1 MVKVNYGALQTMSS
15 TTSSASQARVAG
27 YKQLINA
34 FSTFS
39 GSYELQGDGYDAART
54 YASGIM
60 VSYYQACILY
70 SEAVAD
76 AADYLADTYT
86 ALCGSESLDEEE
98 LQTEINNATRGSMQ
112 VSSSIASFERRDK
125 LTDTQKASLESLR
138 KQASELDEQIR
149 VATEKLE
156 HLRAF
161 DTASA
166 SACTAAND
174 AAATIASAEHTL
186 GVSFGARTFE
196 CTTSTDWATTV
207 ATKWEARAV
216 NLQESY
222 DNALQKLY
230 NGEELTESDLTAIER
245 YNSEYP
251 GVVDQEILQYTKE
264 VRSLKA
270 EEMRYR
276 VVVDKVIE
284 GKQLTS
290 GERKFAKEFAAKYP
304 DLEINKVIL
313 STVERQESYKKI
325 IEKANKGKELNAGEL
340 DFLINYYKDYPD
352 VSVPKSVSKSLK
364 NRKFE
369 NKISQ
374 SSLANL
380 EESYGYAVK
389 DYERYLN
396 TGQYVYTKGGVT
408 LQEAAYIYRVYNLK
422 KSSGEDTLQERTDKK
437 KMFANLRAS
446 DKKKI
451 DSKTLAELSSDH
463 IEFMTGRTSIEFDYI
478 FGSDA
483 DKAKKD
489 YEYYRFNELMKKQPI
504 DWRDPDYMNKRNQ
517 YILKTGKNP
526 STGEKATKDEIFVAK
541 NYGWVKGT
549 TDVATATIDLLD
561 NLGIFQL
568 AMTKISRPKIDTSKI
583 VKEINISDT
592 ATVPN
597 THADVKIPK
606 LKPAK
611 TVDLEVPVKPKVD
624 VKVPK
629 IKPVEAVAGTTT
641 MVPKSKTP
649 DIDVLTKPKDLST
662 IKGEAVEHVGT
673 TKPKVELDV
682 PEVKEPTTREIID
695 SKLQEYGVSWD
706 EFNRLRNT
714 HVTKMTPSEY
724 DMMLDIRNTLPK
736 PDTSTVMQ
744 KIMPIDAESWMF
756 NQEEDATAGGYVA
769 KRSDVKNITNIHEA
783 VEGLRL
789 DYEGSPFVE
798 TMIDS
803 NGNRV
808 AVRDQNGNLK
818 LKTDAYLRLEYTTDD
833 TDFITIPYGDIDGN
847 LLDVNSNIIMD
858 SKGKPEKVIDPA
870 SGNGFIK
877 SDSDEF
883 LVPEYRH
890 SDRSRLK
897 QGSKLYLNVGG
908 EEVLVGIVD
917 KDGKMVYVKG

>member
-186 GVSFGARTFE
+186 GVSFAAKTFE

-222 DNALQKLY
+222 DKALQKLY

-290 GERKFAKEFAAKYP
+290 DERKFAKEFAAKYP

-313 STVERQESYKKI
+313 STVERQENYKKI

-451 DSKTLAELSSDH
+451 DSKTLAELSSEH

-478 FGSDA
+478 IGSDA

-597 THADVKIPK
+597 THTDVKIPK

-641 MVPKSKTP
+641 MVPKSKKP

-662 IKGEAVEHVGT
+662 IKGEAVDHVGT
-673 TKPKVELDV
+673 VKPKVELDV
-682 PEVKEPTTREIID
+682 PEVKDVHDVEAPKYNKEQILKNLEESKLARESSGFKDFSTRERYIEKVFNKLSPAERELIFNI
-695 SKLQEYGVSWD
+695 SKNAPKVEYRPG
-706 EFNRLRNT
+706 NT
-714 HVTKMTPSEY
+714 AKSVLSIPKNDRPNIEKVYSSEYIEAHRQQFENGAIKFQKFTPEEGGYNNGAIGNPKDHVAFVMPKEAGETLIKVTKGDPELLEDILGLHRGDLGSSPVAIKIPPESIKNLRIPSGNE
-724 DMMLDIRNTLPK
+724 DSAFDGFWK
-736 PDTSTVMQ
+736 PGGQTFPGN
-744 KIMPIDAESWMF
+744 MP
-756 NQEEDATAGGYVA
+756 
-769 KRSDVKNITNIHEA
+769 EA
-783 VEGLRL
+783 V
-789 DYEGSPFVE
+789 
-798 TMIDS
+798 IDEVPW
-803 NGNRV
+803 GEFTIR
-808 AVRDQNGNLK
+808 K
-818 LKTDAYLRLEYTTDD
+818 LG
-833 TDFITIPYGDIDGN
+833 GD
-847 LLDVNSNIIMD
+847 
-858 SKGKPEKVIDPA
+858 
-870 SGNGFIK
+870 
-877 SDSDEF
+877 
-883 LVPEYRH
+883 
-890 SDRSRLK
+890 
-897 QGSKLYLNVGG
+897 
-908 EEVLVGIVD
+908 
-917 KDGKMVYVKG
+917 

>member
-222 DNALQKLY
+222 DKALQKLY

-290 GERKFAKEFAAKYP
+290 DERKFAKEFAAKYP

-682 PEVKEPTTREIID
+682 PEVSEVHQDKQTSTLDRNLDDNYSDQQSRIKD
-695 SKLQEYGVSWD
+695 LHSKYGQISSEELHQRINLRGETMKRYQEMRDTIRSKNKYGPAFSTVYDKSTGKYYSGINQFEGLAPSDFHPLLQERFENASPDLIQSYI
-706 EFNRLRNT
+706 NT
-714 HVTKMTPSEY
+714 KGFASHAEVYAVNEALKANPTASMDDLMINVIHTNKGKSYINKIPYAGGEMFVRCPHCQY
-724 DMMLDIRNTLPK
+724 MLDGF
-736 PDTSTVMQ
+736 D
-744 KIMPIDAESWMF
+744 
-756 NQEEDATAGGYVA
+756 
-769 KRSDVKNITNIHEA
+769 
-783 VEGLRL
+783 
-789 DYEGSPFVE
+789 
-798 TMIDS
+798 MISEVS
-803 NGNRV
+803 NGR
-808 AVRDQNGNLK
+808 
-818 LKTDAYLRLEYTTDD
+818 
-833 TDFITIPYGDIDGN
+833 
-847 LLDVNSNIIMD
+847 
-858 SKGKPEKVIDPA
+858 
-870 SGNGFIK
+870 
-877 SDSDEF
+877 
-883 LVPEYRH
+883 
-890 SDRSRLK
+890 
-897 QGSKLYLNVGG
+897 
-908 EEVLVGIVD
+908 
-917 KDGKMVYVKG
+917 

>member
-1 MVKVNYGALQTMSS
+1 
-15 TTSSASQARVAG
+15 
-27 YKQLINA
+27 
-34 FSTFS
+34 
-39 GSYELQGDGYDAART
+39 
-54 YASGIM
+54 
-60 VSYYQACILY
+60 
-70 SEAVAD
+70 
-76 AADYLADTYT
+76 
-86 ALCGSESLDEEE
+86 
-98 LQTEINNATRGSMQ
+98 
-112 VSSSIASFERRDK
+112 
-125 LTDTQKASLESLR
+125 
-138 KQASELDEQIR
+138 
-149 VATEKLE
+149 
-156 HLRAF
+156 
-161 DTASA
+161 
-166 SACTAAND
+166 
-174 AAATIASAEHTL
+174 
-186 GVSFGARTFE
+186 
-196 CTTSTDWATTV
+196 
-207 ATKWEARAV
+207 
-216 NLQESY
+216 
-222 DNALQKLY
+222 
-230 NGEELTESDLTAIER
+230 
-245 YNSEYP
+245 
-251 GVVDQEILQYTKE
+251 
-264 VRSLKA
+264 
-270 EEMRYR
+270 MRYR

-290 GERKFAKEFAAKYP
+290 DERKFAKEFAAKYP

-313 STVERQESYKKI
+313 STVERQENYKKI

-451 DSKTLAELSSDH
+451 DSKTLAELSSEH

-478 FGSDA
+478 IGSDA

-597 THADVKIPK
+597 THTDVKIPK

-641 MVPKSKTP
+641 MVPKSKKP

-662 IKGEAVEHVGT
+662 IKGEAVDHVGT
-673 TKPKVELDV
+673 VKPKVELDV
-682 PEVKEPTTREIID
+682 PEVKDVHDVEAPKYNKEQILKNLEESKLARESSGFKDFSTRERYIEKVFNKLSPAERELIFNI
-695 SKLQEYGVSWD
+695 SKNAPKVEYRPG
-706 EFNRLRNT
+706 NT
-714 HVTKMTPSEY
+714 AKSVLSIPKNDRPNIEKVYSSEYIEAHRQQFENGAIKFQKFTPEEGGYNNGAIGNPKDHVAFVMPKEAGETLIKVTKGDPELLEDILGLHRGDLGSSPVAIEIPPESIKNLRIPSGNE
-724 DMMLDIRNTLPK
+724 DSAFDGFWK
-736 PDTSTVMQ
+736 PGGQTFPGN
-744 KIMPIDAESWMF
+744 MP
-756 NQEEDATAGGYVA
+756 
-769 KRSDVKNITNIHEA
+769 EA
-783 VEGLRL
+783 V
-789 DYEGSPFVE
+789 
-798 TMIDS
+798 IDEVPW
-803 NGNRV
+803 GEFTIR
-808 AVRDQNGNLK
+808 K
-818 LKTDAYLRLEYTTDD
+818 LG
-833 TDFITIPYGDIDGN
+833 GD
-847 LLDVNSNIIMD
+847 
-858 SKGKPEKVIDPA
+858 
-870 SGNGFIK
+870 
-877 SDSDEF
+877 
-883 LVPEYRH
+883 
-890 SDRSRLK
+890 
-897 QGSKLYLNVGG
+897 
-908 EEVLVGIVD
+908 
-917 KDGKMVYVKG
+917 

>member
-15 TTSSASQARVAG
+15 TTSSASQGRVAG
-27 YKQLINA
+27 YQQLISA

-39 GSYELQGDGYDAART
+39 GSYDLQGAGYDAART

-125 LTDTQKASLESLR
+125 LTDSQKASLESLR

-222 DNALQKLY
+222 DKALQKLY

-290 GERKFAKEFAAKYP
+290 DERKFAKEFAAKYP

-313 STVERQESYKKI
+313 STVERQENYKKI

-451 DSKTLAELSSDH
+451 DSKTLAELSSEH

-478 FGSDA
+478 IGSDA

-597 THADVKIPK
+597 THTDVKIPK

-641 MVPKSKTP
+641 MVPKSKKP

-662 IKGEAVEHVGT
+662 IKGEAVDHVGT
-673 TKPKVELDV
+673 VKPKVELDV
-682 PEVKEPTTREIID
+682 PEVKDVHDVEAPKYNKEQILKNLEESKLARESSGFKDFSTRERYIEKVFNKLSPAERELIFNI
-695 SKLQEYGVSWD
+695 SKNAPKVEYRPG
-706 EFNRLRNT
+706 NT
-714 HVTKMTPSEY
+714 AKSVLSIPKNDRPNIEKVYSSEYIEAHRQQFENGAIKFQKFTPEEGGYNNGAIGNPKDHVAFVMPKEAGETLIKVTKGDPELLEDILGLHRGDLGSSPVAIEIPPESIKNLRIPSGNE
-724 DMMLDIRNTLPK
+724 DSAFDGFWK
-736 PDTSTVMQ
+736 PGGQTFPGN
-744 KIMPIDAESWMF
+744 MP
-756 NQEEDATAGGYVA
+756 
-769 KRSDVKNITNIHEA
+769 EA
-783 VEGLRL
+783 V
-789 DYEGSPFVE
+789 
-798 TMIDS
+798 IDEVPW
-803 NGNRV
+803 GEFTIR
-808 AVRDQNGNLK
+808 K
-818 LKTDAYLRLEYTTDD
+818 LG
-833 TDFITIPYGDIDGN
+833 GD
-847 LLDVNSNIIMD
+847 
-858 SKGKPEKVIDPA
+858 
-870 SGNGFIK
+870 
-877 SDSDEF
+877 
-883 LVPEYRH
+883 
-890 SDRSRLK
+890 
-897 QGSKLYLNVGG
+897 
-908 EEVLVGIVD
+908 
-917 KDGKMVYVKG
+917 

>member
-125 LTDTQKASLESLR
+125 LTDSQKASLESLR

-222 DNALQKLY
+222 DKALQKLY

-478 FGSDA
+478 IGSDA

-597 THADVKIPK
+597 THTDVKIPK

-641 MVPKSKTP
+641 MVPKSKKP

-662 IKGEAVEHVGT
+662 IKGEAVDHVGT
-673 TKPKVELDV
+673 VKPKVELDV
-682 PEVKEPTTREIID
+682 PEVKDVHDVEAPKYNKEQILKNLEESKLARESSGFKDFSTRERYIEKVFNKLSPAERELIFNI
-695 SKLQEYGVSWD
+695 SKNAPKVEYRPG
-706 EFNRLRNT
+706 NT
-714 HVTKMTPSEY
+714 AKSVLSIPKNDRPNIEKVYSSEYIEAHRQQFENGAIKFQKFTPEEGGYNNGAIGNPKDHVAFVMPKEAGETLIKVTKGDPELLEDILGLHRGDLGSSPVAIEIPPESIKNLRIPSGNE
-724 DMMLDIRNTLPK
+724 DSAFDGFWK
-736 PDTSTVMQ
+736 PGGQTFPGN
-744 KIMPIDAESWMF
+744 MP
-756 NQEEDATAGGYVA
+756 
-769 KRSDVKNITNIHEA
+769 EA
-783 VEGLRL
+783 V
-789 DYEGSPFVE
+789 
-798 TMIDS
+798 IDEVPW
-803 NGNRV
+803 GEFTIR
-808 AVRDQNGNLK
+808 K
-818 LKTDAYLRLEYTTDD
+818 LG
-833 TDFITIPYGDIDGN
+833 GD
-847 LLDVNSNIIMD
+847 
-858 SKGKPEKVIDPA
+858 
-870 SGNGFIK
+870 
-877 SDSDEF
+877 
-883 LVPEYRH
+883 
-890 SDRSRLK
+890 
-897 QGSKLYLNVGG
+897 
-908 EEVLVGIVD
+908 
-917 KDGKMVYVKG
+917 

>member
-125 LTDTQKASLESLR
+125 LTDSQKASLESLR

-222 DNALQKLY
+222 DKALQKLY

-290 GERKFAKEFAAKYP
+290 DERKFVKEFAAKYP

-313 STVERQESYKKI
+313 STVERQENYKKI

-451 DSKTLAELSSDH
+451 DSKTLAELSSEH

-478 FGSDA
+478 IGSDA

-597 THADVKIPK
+597 THTDVKIPK

-641 MVPKSKTP
+641 MVPKSKKP

-662 IKGEAVEHVGT
+662 IKGEAVDHVGT
-673 TKPKVELDV
+673 VKPKVELDV
-682 PEVKEPTTREIID
+682 PEVKDVHDVEAPKYNKEQILKNLEESKLARESSGFKDFSTRERYIEKVFNKLSPAERELIFNI
-695 SKLQEYGVSWD
+695 SKNAPKVEYRPG
-706 EFNRLRNT
+706 NT
-714 HVTKMTPSEY
+714 AKSVLSIPKNDRPNIEKVYSSEYIEAHRQQFENGAIKFQKFTPEEGGYNNGAIGNPKDHVAFVMPKEAGETLIKVTKGDPELLEDILGLHRGDLGSSPVAIEIPPESIKNLRIPSGNE
-724 DMMLDIRNTLPK
+724 DSAFDGFWK
-736 PDTSTVMQ
+736 PGGQTFPGN
-744 KIMPIDAESWMF
+744 MP
-756 NQEEDATAGGYVA
+756 
-769 KRSDVKNITNIHEA
+769 EA
-783 VEGLRL
+783 V
-789 DYEGSPFVE
+789 
-798 TMIDS
+798 IDEVPW
-803 NGNRV
+803 GEFTIR
-808 AVRDQNGNLK
+808 K
-818 LKTDAYLRLEYTTDD
+818 LG
-833 TDFITIPYGDIDGN
+833 GD
-847 LLDVNSNIIMD
+847 
-858 SKGKPEKVIDPA
+858 
-870 SGNGFIK
+870 
-877 SDSDEF
+877 
-883 LVPEYRH
+883 
-890 SDRSRLK
+890 
-897 QGSKLYLNVGG
+897 
-908 EEVLVGIVD
+908 
-917 KDGKMVYVKG
+917 

>member
-125 LTDTQKASLESLR
+125 LTDSQKASLESLR

-186 GVSFGARTFE
+186 GVSFAAKTFE

-222 DNALQKLY
+222 DKALQKLY

-290 GERKFAKEFAAKYP
+290 DERKFAKEFAAKYP

-313 STVERQESYKKI
+313 STVERQENYKKI

-451 DSKTLAELSSDH
+451 DSKTLAELSSEH

-478 FGSDA
+478 IGSDA

-597 THADVKIPK
+597 THTDVKIPK

-641 MVPKSKTP
+641 MVPKSKKP

-662 IKGEAVEHVGT
+662 IKGEAVDHVGT
-673 TKPKVELDV
+673 VKPKVELDV
-682 PEVKEPTTREIID
+682 PEVKDVHDVEAPKYNKEQILKNLEESKLARESSGFKDFSTRERYIEKVFNKLSPAERELIFNI
-695 SKLQEYGVSWD
+695 SKNAPKVEYRPG
-706 EFNRLRNT
+706 NT
-714 HVTKMTPSEY
+714 AKSVLSIPKNDRPNIEKVYSSEYIEAHRQQFENGAIKFQKFTPEEGGYNNGAIGNPKDHVAFVMPKEAGETLIKVTKGDPELLEDILGLHRGDLGSSPVAIEIPPESIKNLRIPSGNE
-724 DMMLDIRNTLPK
+724 DSAFDG
-736 PDTSTVMQ
+736 
-744 KIMPIDAESWMF
+744 F
-756 NQEEDATAGGYVA
+756 GNQEDRPSQEICQKQSLMKFRG
-769 KRSDVKNITNIHEA
+769 E
-783 VEGLRL
+783 
-789 DYEGSPFVE
+789 
-798 TMIDS
+798 
-803 NGNRV
+803 
-808 AVRDQNGNLK
+808 NLQ
-818 LKTDAYLRLEYTTDD
+818 LE
-833 TDFITIPYGDIDGN
+833 N
-847 LLDVNSNIIMD
+847 
-858 SKGKPEKVIDPA
+858 
-870 SGNGFIK
+870 
-877 SDSDEF
+877 
-883 LVPEYRH
+883 
-890 SDRSRLK
+890 
-897 QGSKLYLNVGG
+897 
-908 EEVLVGIVD
+908 
-917 KDGKMVYVKG
+917 

>member
-125 LTDTQKASLESLR
+125 LTDSQKVSLESLR

-186 GVSFGARTFE
+186 GVSFAAKTFE

-222 DNALQKLY
+222 DKALQKLY

-290 GERKFAKEFAAKYP
+290 DERKFAKEFAAKYP

-313 STVERQESYKKI
+313 STVERQENYKKI

-451 DSKTLAELSSDH
+451 DSKTLAELSSEH

-478 FGSDA
+478 IGSDA

-597 THADVKIPK
+597 THTDVKIPK

-641 MVPKSKTP
+641 MVPKSKKP

-662 IKGEAVEHVGT
+662 IKGEAVDHVGT
-673 TKPKVELDV
+673 VKPKVELDV
-682 PEVKEPTTREIID
+682 PEVKDVHDVEAPKYNKEQILKNLEESKLARESSGFKDFSTRERYIEKVFNKLSPAERELIFNI
-695 SKLQEYGVSWD
+695 SKNAPKVEYRPG
-706 EFNRLRNT
+706 NT
-714 HVTKMTPSEY
+714 AKSVLSIPKNDRPNIEKVYSSEYIEAHRQQFENGAIKFQKFTPEEGGYNNGAIGNPKDHVAFVMPKEAGETLIKVTKGDPELLEDILGLHRGDLGSSPVAIEIPPESIKNLRIPSGNE
-724 DMMLDIRNTLPK
+724 DSAFDGFWK
-736 PDTSTVMQ
+736 PGGQTFPGN
-744 KIMPIDAESWMF
+744 MP
-756 NQEEDATAGGYVA
+756 
-769 KRSDVKNITNIHEA
+769 EA
-783 VEGLRL
+783 V
-789 DYEGSPFVE
+789 
-798 TMIDS
+798 IDEVPW
-803 NGNRV
+803 GEFTIR
-808 AVRDQNGNLK
+808 K
-818 LKTDAYLRLEYTTDD
+818 LG
-833 TDFITIPYGDIDGN
+833 GD
-847 LLDVNSNIIMD
+847 
-858 SKGKPEKVIDPA
+858 
-870 SGNGFIK
+870 
-877 SDSDEF
+877 
-883 LVPEYRH
+883 
-890 SDRSRLK
+890 
-897 QGSKLYLNVGG
+897 
-908 EEVLVGIVD
+908 
-917 KDGKMVYVKG
+917 

>member
-15 TTSSASQARVAG
+15 TTSSASQGRVAG
-27 YKQLINA
+27 YQQLISA

-39 GSYELQGDGYDAART
+39 GSYDLQGAGYDAART

-60 VSYYQACILY
+60 VSYYQACIIY

-222 DNALQKLY
+222 DKALQKLY

-276 VVVDKVIE
+276 VVVDKVVE

-290 GERKFAKEFAAKYP
+290 DERKFAKEFAAKYP
-304 DLEINKVIL
+304 DLEINTVIL
-313 STVERQESYKKI
+313 STVERQENYKKI

-451 DSKTLAELSSDH
+451 DSKTLAELSSEH

-549 TDVATATIDLLD
+549 TDVATGTIDLLD
-561 NLGIFQL
+561 NLGAFQS
-568 AMTKISRPKIDTSKI
+568 AMAKISKPKFDTSKI
-583 VKEINISDT
+583 FKKIDRPDT
-592 ATVPN
+592 VSVPK
-597 THADVKIPK
+597 THVDIEAPK
-606 LKPAK
+606 FKPAK
-611 TVDLEVPVKPKVD
+611 SVDLEVPVKPKVD
-624 VKVPK
+624 VEVPK
-629 IKPVEAVAGTTT
+629 IKPVEAVAGAATA
-641 MVPKSKTP
+641 VPKSKKP

-662 IKGEAVEHVGT
+662 IKGEAVDHVGT
-673 TKPKVELDV
+673 AKPKVDLDV
-682 PEVKEPTTREIID
+682 PEVSEVHDVETPKYNKEQILKNLEKSKLARESSGFKDFSTRERYMEKVFNKLSPAERELIFNI
-695 SKLQEYGVSWD
+695 SKNAPKVEYRPG
-706 EFNRLRNT
+706 NT
-714 HVTKMTPSEY
+714 AKSVLSIPKNDRPNIEKVYSSEYIEAHRQQFENGAIKFQKFTPEEGGYNNGAIGNPKDHVAFVMPKEAGETLIKVTKGDPELLEDILGLHRGDLGPSPVAIEIPPESIKNPRIPSGNE
-724 DMMLDIRNTLPK
+724 DSAFDGFWK
-736 PDTSTVMQ
+736 PGGQTFPGN
-744 KIMPIDAESWMF
+744 MP
-756 NQEEDATAGGYVA
+756 
-769 KRSDVKNITNIHEA
+769 EA
-783 VEGLRL
+783 V
-789 DYEGSPFVE
+789 
-798 TMIDS
+798 IDEVPWGEFTIRKLG
-803 NGNRV
+803 GN
-808 AVRDQNGNLK
+808 
-818 LKTDAYLRLEYTTDD
+818 
-833 TDFITIPYGDIDGN
+833 
-847 LLDVNSNIIMD
+847 
-858 SKGKPEKVIDPA
+858 
-870 SGNGFIK
+870 
-877 SDSDEF
+877 
-883 LVPEYRH
+883 
-890 SDRSRLK
+890 
-897 QGSKLYLNVGG
+897 
-908 EEVLVGIVD
+908 
-917 KDGKMVYVKG
+917 

>member
-125 LTDTQKASLESLR
+125 LTDSQKASLESLR

-222 DNALQKLY
+222 DKALQKLY

-290 GERKFAKEFAAKYP
+290 DERKFAKEFAAKYP

-313 STVERQESYKKI
+313 STVERQENYKKI

-396 TGQYVYTKGGVT
+396 TGQYVYTKGGLT

-451 DSKTLAELSSDH
+451 DSKTLAELSSEH

-478 FGSDA
+478 IGSDA

-526 STGEKATKDEIFVAK
+526 STGEKVTKDEIFVAK

-597 THADVKIPK
+597 THTDVKIPK

-641 MVPKSKTP
+641 MVPKSKKP

-662 IKGEAVEHVGT
+662 IKGEAVDHVGT
-673 TKPKVELDV
+673 VKPKVELDV
-682 PEVKEPTTREIID
+682 PEVKDVHDVEAPKYNKEQILKNLEESKLARESSGFKDFSTRERYIEKVFNKLSPAERELIFNI
-695 SKLQEYGVSWD
+695 SKNAPKVEYRPG
-706 EFNRLRNT
+706 NT
-714 HVTKMTPSEY
+714 AKSVLSIPKNDRPNIEKVYSSEYIEAHRQQFENGAIKFQKFTPEEGGYNNGAIGNPKDHVAFVMPKEAGETLIKVTKGDPELLEDILGLHRGDLGSSPVAIEIPPESIKNLRIPSGNE
-724 DMMLDIRNTLPK
+724 DSAFDGFWK
-736 PDTSTVMQ
+736 PGGQTFPG
-744 KIMPIDAESWMF
+744 IMP
-756 NQEEDATAGGYVA
+756 
-769 KRSDVKNITNIHEA
+769 EA
-783 VEGLRL
+783 V
-789 DYEGSPFVE
+789 
-798 TMIDS
+798 IDEVPW
-803 NGNRV
+803 GEFTIR
-808 AVRDQNGNLK
+808 K
-818 LKTDAYLRLEYTTDD
+818 LG
-833 TDFITIPYGDIDGN
+833 GD
-847 LLDVNSNIIMD
+847 
-858 SKGKPEKVIDPA
+858 
-870 SGNGFIK
+870 
-877 SDSDEF
+877 
-883 LVPEYRH
+883 
-890 SDRSRLK
+890 
-897 QGSKLYLNVGG
+897 
-908 EEVLVGIVD
+908 
-917 KDGKMVYVKG
+917 

>member
-125 LTDTQKASLESLR
+125 LTDSQKASLESLR

-222 DNALQKLY
+222 DKALQKLY

-290 GERKFAKEFAAKYP
+290 DERKFAKEFAAKYP

-313 STVERQESYKKI
+313 STVERQENYKKI

-451 DSKTLAELSSDH
+451 DSKTLAELSSEH

-478 FGSDA
+478 IGSDA

-597 THADVKIPK
+597 THTDVKIPK

-641 MVPKSKTP
+641 MVPKSKKP

-662 IKGEAVEHVGT
+662 IKGEAVDHVGT
-673 TKPKVELDV
+673 VKPKVELDV
-682 PEVKEPTTREIID
+682 PEVKDVHDVEAPKYNKEQILKNLEESKLARESSGFKDFSTRERYIEKVFNKLSPAERELIFNI
-695 SKLQEYGVSWD
+695 SKNAPKVEYRPG
-706 EFNRLRNT
+706 NT
-714 HVTKMTPSEY
+714 AKSVLSIPKNDRPNIEKVYSSEYIEAHRQQFENGAIKFQKFTPEEGGYNNGAIGNPKDHVAFVMPKEAGETLIKVTKGDPELLEDILGLHRGDLGSSPVAIEIPPESIKNPRIPSGNE
-724 DMMLDIRNTLPK
+724 DSAFDGFWK
-736 PDTSTVMQ
+736 PGGQTFPGN
-744 KIMPIDAESWMF
+744 MP
-756 NQEEDATAGGYVA
+756 
-769 KRSDVKNITNIHEA
+769 EA
-783 VEGLRL
+783 V
-789 DYEGSPFVE
+789 
-798 TMIDS
+798 IDEVPW
-803 NGNRV
+803 GEFTIR
-808 AVRDQNGNLK
+808 K
-818 LKTDAYLRLEYTTDD
+818 LG
-833 TDFITIPYGDIDGN
+833 GD
-847 LLDVNSNIIMD
+847 
-858 SKGKPEKVIDPA
+858 
-870 SGNGFIK
+870 
-877 SDSDEF
+877 
-883 LVPEYRH
+883 
-890 SDRSRLK
+890 
-897 QGSKLYLNVGG
+897 
-908 EEVLVGIVD
+908 
-917 KDGKMVYVKG
+917 

>member
-174 AAATIASAEHTL
+174 ATATIASAEHTL

-222 DNALQKLY
+222 DKALQKLY

-290 GERKFAKEFAAKYP
+290 DERKFAKEFAAKYP

-313 STVERQESYKKI
+313 STVERQENYKKI

-451 DSKTLAELSSDH
+451 DSKTLAELSSEH

-478 FGSDA
+478 VGSDA

-597 THADVKIPK
+597 THTDVKIPK

-641 MVPKSKTP
+641 MVPKSKKP

-662 IKGEAVEHVGT
+662 IKGEAVDHVGT
-673 TKPKVELDV
+673 VKPKVELDV
-682 PEVKEPTTREIID
+682 PEVKDVHDVEAPKYNKEQILKNLEESKLARESSGFKDFSTRERYIEKVFNKLSPAERELIFNI
-695 SKLQEYGVSWD
+695 SKNAPKVEYRPG
-706 EFNRLRNT
+706 NT
-714 HVTKMTPSEY
+714 AKSVLSIPKNDRPNIEKVYSSEYIEAHRQQFENGAIKFQKFTPEEGGYNNGAIGNPKDHVAFVMPKEAGETLIKVTKGDPELLEDILGLHRGDLGSSPVAIEIPPESIKNLRIPSGNE
-724 DMMLDIRNTLPK
+724 DSAFDGFWK
-736 PDTSTVMQ
+736 PGGQTFPGN
-744 KIMPIDAESWMF
+744 MP
-756 NQEEDATAGGYVA
+756 
-769 KRSDVKNITNIHEA
+769 EA
-783 VEGLRL
+783 V
-789 DYEGSPFVE
+789 
-798 TMIDS
+798 IDEVPW
-803 NGNRV
+803 GEFT
-808 AVRDQNGNLK
+808 VRK
-818 LKTDAYLRLEYTTDD
+818 LG
-833 TDFITIPYGDIDGN
+833 GD
-847 LLDVNSNIIMD
+847 
-858 SKGKPEKVIDPA
+858 
-870 SGNGFIK
+870 
-877 SDSDEF
+877 
-883 LVPEYRH
+883 
-890 SDRSRLK
+890 
-897 QGSKLYLNVGG
+897 
-908 EEVLVGIVD
+908 
-917 KDGKMVYVKG
+917 

>member
-125 LTDTQKASLESLR
+125 LTDSQKASLESLR

-186 GVSFGARTFE
+186 GVSFAAKTFE

-222 DNALQKLY
+222 DKALQKLY

-290 GERKFAKEFAAKYP
+290 DERKFAKEFAAKYP

-313 STVERQESYKKI
+313 STVERQENYKKI

-451 DSKTLAELSSDH
+451 DSKTLAELSSEH

-478 FGSDA
+478 IGSDA

-597 THADVKIPK
+597 THTDVKIPK

-641 MVPKSKTP
+641 MVPKSKKP

-662 IKGEAVEHVGT
+662 IKGEAVDHVGT
-673 TKPKVELDV
+673 VKPKVELDV
-682 PEVKEPTTREIID
+682 PEVKDVHDVEASKYNKEQILKNLEESKLAREISGFKDFSTRERYIEKVFNKLSPAERELIFNI
-695 SKLQEYGVSWD
+695 SKNAPKVEYRPG
-706 EFNRLRNT
+706 NT
-714 HVTKMTPSEY
+714 AKSVLSIPKNDRPNIEKVYSSEYIEAHRQQFENGAIKFQKFTPEEGGYNNGAIGNPKDHVAFVMPKEAGETLIKVTKGDPELLEDILGLHRGDLGSSPVAIEIPPESIKNLRIPSGNE
-724 DMMLDIRNTLPK
+724 DSAFDGFWK
-736 PDTSTVMQ
+736 PGGQTFPGN
-744 KIMPIDAESWMF
+744 MP
-756 NQEEDATAGGYVA
+756 
-769 KRSDVKNITNIHEA
+769 EA
-783 VEGLRL
+783 V
-789 DYEGSPFVE
+789 
-798 TMIDS
+798 IDEVPW
-803 NGNRV
+803 GEFTIR
-808 AVRDQNGNLK
+808 K
-818 LKTDAYLRLEYTTDD
+818 LG
-833 TDFITIPYGDIDGN
+833 GD
-847 LLDVNSNIIMD
+847 
-858 SKGKPEKVIDPA
+858 
-870 SGNGFIK
+870 
-877 SDSDEF
+877 
-883 LVPEYRH
+883 
-890 SDRSRLK
+890 
-897 QGSKLYLNVGG
+897 
-908 EEVLVGIVD
+908 
-917 KDGKMVYVKG
+917 

>member
-125 LTDTQKASLESLR
+125 LTDSQKASLESLR

-222 DNALQKLY
+222 DKALQKLY

-290 GERKFAKEFAAKYP
+290 DERKFAKEFAAKYP

-313 STVERQESYKKI
+313 STVERQENYKKI

-451 DSKTLAELSSDH
+451 DSKTLAELSSEH

-478 FGSDA
+478 IGSDA

-597 THADVKIPK
+597 THTDVKIPK

-641 MVPKSKTP
+641 MVPKSKKP

-662 IKGEAVEHVGT
+662 IKGEAVDHVGT
-673 TKPKVELDV
+673 VKPKVELDV
-682 PEVKEPTTREIID
+682 PEVKDVHDVEAPKYNKEQILKNLEESKLARESSGFKDFSTRERYIEKVFNKLSPAERELIFNI
-695 SKLQEYGVSWD
+695 SKNAPKVEYRPG
-706 EFNRLRNT
+706 NT
-714 HVTKMTPSEY
+714 AKSVLSIPKNDRPNIEKVYSSEYIEAHRQQFENGAIKFQKFTPEEGGYNNGAIGNPKDHVAFVMPKEAGETLIKVTKGDPELLEDILGLHRGDLGSSPVAIEIPPESIKNLRIPSGNE
-724 DMMLDIRNTLPK
+724 DSAFDGFWK
-736 PDTSTVMQ
+736 PGGQTFPGN
-744 KIMPIDAESWMF
+744 MP
-756 NQEEDATAGGYVA
+756 
-769 KRSDVKNITNIHEA
+769 
-783 VEGLRL
+783 
-789 DYEGSPFVE
+789 E
-798 TMIDS
+798 T
-803 NGNRV
+803 
-808 AVRDQNGNLK
+808 
-818 LKTDAYLRLEYTTDD
+818 
-833 TDFITIPYGDIDGN
+833 
-847 LLDVNSNIIMD
+847 
-858 SKGKPEKVIDPA
+858 VIDEVPW
-870 SGNGFIK
+870 G
-877 SDSDEF
+877 EF
-883 LVPEYRH
+883 TIR
-890 SDRSRLK
+890 
-897 QGSKLYLNVGG
+897 KLGG
-908 EEVLVGIVD
+908 D
-917 KDGKMVYVKG
+917 

>member
-112 VSSSIASFERRDK
+112 VSSSIASFERRDE

-174 AAATIASAEHTL
+174 ATATIASAEHTL

-222 DNALQKLY
+222 DKALQKLY

-276 VVVDKVIE
+276 VVVDKVVE

-290 GERKFAKEFAAKYP
+290 DERKFAKEFAAKYP
-304 DLEINKVIL
+304 DLEINTIVL
-313 STVERQESYKKI
+313 STVERQENYKKI
-325 IEKANKGKELNAGEL
+325 IGKANKGKELSGEEL
-340 DFLINYYKDYPD
+340 DFLLSYYKDYPD
-352 VSVPKSVSKSLK
+352 VSVPKSVSKPLK
-364 NRKFE
+364 SRKFE
-369 NKISQ
+369 IEVSQ
-374 SSLANL
+374 SSLADL
-380 EESYGYAVK
+380 QKKYGGIINE
-389 DYERYLN
+389 YEHYRQ
-396 TGQYVYTKGGVT
+396 TGQFVYTQGGISF
-408 LQEAAYIYRVYNLK
+408 QEATYIYNVCK
-422 KSSGEDTLQERTDKK
+422 FKEASGEETLQERKRNQ
-437 KMFANLRAS
+437 KMFSNLKTS
-446 DKKKI
+446 DRKKI
-451 DSKTLAELSSDH
+451 DSKTLGELSSEH
-463 IEFMTGRTSIEFDYI
+463 PEFMNGRTGIEFDYI
-478 FGSDA
+478 FSSKA
-483 DKAKKD
+483 DRAKKD
-489 YEYYRFNELMKKQPI
+489 YAYYRYNQLMKEQPV

-526 STGEKATKDEIFVAK
+526 STR
-541 NYGWVKGT
+541 Y
-549 TDVATATIDLLD
+549 
-561 NLGIFQL
+561 
-568 AMTKISRPKIDTSKI
+568 
-583 VKEINISDT
+583 
-592 ATVPN
+592 
-597 THADVKIPK
+597 
-606 LKPAK
+606 
-611 TVDLEVPVKPKVD
+611 
-624 VKVPK
+624 
-629 IKPVEAVAGTTT
+629 
-641 MVPKSKTP
+641 
-649 DIDVLTKPKDLST
+649 
-662 IKGEAVEHVGT
+662 
-673 TKPKVELDV
+673 
-682 PEVKEPTTREIID
+682 
-695 SKLQEYGVSWD
+695 
-706 EFNRLRNT
+706 
-714 HVTKMTPSEY
+714 
-724 DMMLDIRNTLPK
+724 
-736 PDTSTVMQ
+736 
-744 KIMPIDAESWMF
+744 
-756 NQEEDATAGGYVA
+756 
-769 KRSDVKNITNIHEA
+769 
-783 VEGLRL
+783 
-789 DYEGSPFVE
+789 
-798 TMIDS
+798 
-803 NGNRV
+803 
-808 AVRDQNGNLK
+808 
-818 LKTDAYLRLEYTTDD
+818 
-833 TDFITIPYGDIDGN
+833 
-847 LLDVNSNIIMD
+847 
-858 SKGKPEKVIDPA
+858 
-870 SGNGFIK
+870 
-877 SDSDEF
+877 
-883 LVPEYRH
+883 
-890 SDRSRLK
+890 
-897 QGSKLYLNVGG
+897 
-908 EEVLVGIVD
+908 
-917 KDGKMVYVKG
+917 

>member
-125 LTDTQKASLESLR
+125 LTDSQKASLESLR

-222 DNALQKLY
+222 DKALQKLY

-290 GERKFAKEFAAKYP
+290 DERKFAKEFAAKYP

-313 STVERQESYKKI
+313 STVERQENYKKI

-340 DFLINYYKDYPD
+340 DFLINYYKDYLD

-451 DSKTLAELSSDH
+451 DSKTLAELSSEH

-478 FGSDA
+478 IGSDA

-597 THADVKIPK
+597 THTDVKIPK

-641 MVPKSKTP
+641 MVPKSKKP

-662 IKGEAVEHVGT
+662 IKGEAVDHVGT
-673 TKPKVELDV
+673 VKPKVELDV
-682 PEVKEPTTREIID
+682 PEVKDVHDVEAPKYNKEQILKNLEESKLARESSGFKDFSTRERYIEKVFNKLSPAERELIFNI
-695 SKLQEYGVSWD
+695 SKNAPKVEYRPG
-706 EFNRLRNT
+706 NT
-714 HVTKMTPSEY
+714 AKSVLSIPKNDRPNIEKVYSSEYIEAHRQQFENGAIKFQKFTPEEGGYNNGAIGNPKDHVAFVMPKEAGETLIKVTKGDPELLEDILGLHRGDLGSSPVAIEIPPESIKNPRIPSGNE
-724 DMMLDIRNTLPK
+724 DSVFDGLWK
-736 PDTSTVMQ
+736 P
-744 KIMPIDAESWMF
+744 
-756 NQEEDATAGGYVA
+756 GGQTFPG
-769 KRSDVKNITNIHEA
+769 NIPEA
-783 VEGLRL
+783 V
-789 DYEGSPFVE
+789 
-798 TMIDS
+798 IDEVPW
-803 NGNRV
+803 GEFTIR
-808 AVRDQNGNLK
+808 K
-818 LKTDAYLRLEYTTDD
+818 LG
-833 TDFITIPYGDIDGN
+833 GD
-847 LLDVNSNIIMD
+847 
-858 SKGKPEKVIDPA
+858 
-870 SGNGFIK
+870 
-877 SDSDEF
+877 
-883 LVPEYRH
+883 
-890 SDRSRLK
+890 
-897 QGSKLYLNVGG
+897 
-908 EEVLVGIVD
+908 
-917 KDGKMVYVKG
+917 

>member
-112 VSSSIASFERRDK
+112 VSSSIASFERRDE

-174 AAATIASAEHTL
+174 ATATIASAEHTL

-222 DNALQKLY
+222 DKALQKLY

-276 VVVDKVIE
+276 VVVDKVVE

-290 GERKFAKEFAAKYP
+290 DERKFAKEFAAKYP
-304 DLEINKVIL
+304 DLEINTIVL
-313 STVERQESYKKI
+313 STVERQENYKKI
-325 IEKANKGKELNAGEL
+325 IGKANKGKELSGEEL
-340 DFLINYYKDYPD
+340 DFLLSYYKDYPD
-352 VSVPKSVSKSLK
+352 VSVPKSVSKPLK
-364 NRKFE
+364 SRKFE
-369 NKISQ
+369 IEVSQ
-374 SSLANL
+374 SSLADL
-380 EESYGYAVK
+380 QKKYGGIINE
-389 DYERYLN
+389 YEHYRQ
-396 TGQYVYTKGGVT
+396 TGQFVYTQGGISF
-408 LQEAAYIYRVYNLK
+408 QEATYIYNVCK
-422 KSSGEDTLQERTDKK
+422 FKEASGEETLQERKRNQ
-437 KMFANLRAS
+437 KMFSNLKTS
-446 DKKKI
+446 DRKKI
-451 DSKTLAELSSDH
+451 DSKTLGELSSEH
-463 IEFMTGRTSIEFDYI
+463 PEFMNGRTGIEFDYI
-478 FGSDA
+478 FSSKA
-483 DKAKKD
+483 DRAKKD
-489 YEYYRFNELMKKQPI
+489 YAYYRYNQLMKEQPV

-541 NYGWVKGT
+541 NYGWVKNT
-549 TDVATATIDLLD
+549 TDIATGTIDLLD
-561 NLGIFQL
+561 NLGAFQS
-568 AMTKISRPKIDTSKI
+568 AMAKISKPKFDTSKMFKKI
-583 VKEINISDT
+583 DRPNTV
-592 ATVPN
+592 TVPN
-597 THADVKIPK
+597 THVDIETPK
-606 LKPAK
+606 FKPAK
-611 TVDLEVPVKPKVD
+611 SVDLEVPVKPQVD
-624 VKVPK
+624 VEVPK
-629 IKPVEAVAGTTT
+629 IKPVEAMAGTTT
-641 MVPKSKTP
+641 VVPKSKMP

-662 IKGEAVEHVGT
+662 IKGKAVDHVGT
-673 TKPKVELDV
+673 VKPKVELDI
-682 PEVKEPTTREIID
+682 PEVKNIHDVETPKYNKEQILKNLEESKLARESSGFKDFSTRERYIEKVFNKLSPAERELIFNI
-695 SKLQEYGVSWD
+695 SKNAPKVEYRPG
-706 EFNRLRNT
+706 NT
-714 HVTKMTPSEY
+714 AKSVLSIPKNDRPNIEKVYSSEYIEAHRQQFENGAIKFQKFTPEEGGYNNGAIGNPKDHVAFVMPKEAGETLIKVTKGDPE
-724 DMMLDIRNTLPK
+724 LLEDILGLHRGDLGSSPVAIEI
-736 PDTSTVMQ
+736 P
-744 KIMPIDAESWMF
+744 PES
-756 NQEEDATAGGYVA
+756 
-769 KRSDVKNITNIHEA
+769 VKNPRIPSGNEDSAFDGFWKPGGQTFPGNMPEA
-783 VEGLRL
+783 V
-789 DYEGSPFVE
+789 
-798 TMIDS
+798 IDEVPWGEFTIRKLG
-803 NGNRV
+803 GN
-808 AVRDQNGNLK
+808 
-818 LKTDAYLRLEYTTDD
+818 
-833 TDFITIPYGDIDGN
+833 
-847 LLDVNSNIIMD
+847 
-858 SKGKPEKVIDPA
+858 
-870 SGNGFIK
+870 
-877 SDSDEF
+877 
-883 LVPEYRH
+883 
-890 SDRSRLK
+890 
-897 QGSKLYLNVGG
+897 
-908 EEVLVGIVD
+908 
-917 KDGKMVYVKG
+917 

>member
-112 VSSSIASFERRDK
+112 VSSSIASFERRDE

-174 AAATIASAEHTL
+174 ATATIASAEHTL
-186 GVSFGARTFE
+186 GVSSGARTFE

-222 DNALQKLY
+222 DKALQKLY

-276 VVVDKVIE
+276 VVVDKVVE

-290 GERKFAKEFAAKYP
+290 DERKFAKEFAAKYP
-304 DLEINKVIL
+304 DLEINTIVL
-313 STVERQESYKKI
+313 STVERQENYKKI
-325 IEKANKGKELNAGEL
+325 IGKANKGKELSGEEL
-340 DFLINYYKDYPD
+340 DFLLSYYKDYPD
-352 VSVPKSVSKSLK
+352 VSVPKSVSKPLK
-364 NRKFE
+364 SRKFE
-369 NKISQ
+369 IEVSQ
-374 SSLANL
+374 SSLADL
-380 EESYGYAVK
+380 QKKYGGIINE
-389 DYERYLN
+389 YEHYRQ
-396 TGQYVYTKGGVT
+396 TGQFVYTQGGISF
-408 LQEAAYIYRVYNLK
+408 QEATYIYNVCK
-422 KSSGEDTLQERTDKK
+422 FKEASGEETLQERKRNQ
-437 KMFANLRAS
+437 KMFSNLKTS
-446 DKKKI
+446 DRKKI
-451 DSKTLAELSSDH
+451 DSKTLGELSSEH
-463 IEFMTGRTSIEFDYI
+463 PEFMNGRTGIEFDYI
-478 FGSDA
+478 FSSKA
-483 DKAKKD
+483 DRAKKD
-489 YEYYRFNELMKKQPI
+489 YAYYRYNQLMKEQPV

-541 NYGWVKGT
+541 NYGWVKNT
-549 TDVATATIDLLD
+549 TDIATGTIDLLD
-561 NLGIFQL
+561 NLGAFQS
-568 AMTKISRPKIDTSKI
+568 AMAKIYKPKFDTSKMFKKI
-583 VKEINISDT
+583 DRPNTV
-592 ATVPN
+592 TVPN
-597 THADVKIPK
+597 THVDIETPK
-606 LKPAK
+606 FKPAK
-611 TVDLEVPVKPKVD
+611 SVDLEVPVKPQVD
-624 VKVPK
+624 VEVPK
-629 IKPVEAVAGTTT
+629 IKPVEAMAGTTT
-641 MVPKSKTP
+641 VVPKSKMP

-662 IKGEAVEHVGT
+662 IKGKAVDHVGT
-673 TKPKVELDV
+673 VKPKVELDI
-682 PEVKEPTTREIID
+682 PEVKNIHDVETPKYNKEQILKNLEESKLARESSGFKDFSTRERYIEKVFNKLSPAERELIFNI
-695 SKLQEYGVSWD
+695 SKNAPKVEYRPG
-706 EFNRLRNT
+706 NT
-714 HVTKMTPSEY
+714 AKSVLSIPKNDRPNIEKVYSSEYIEAHRQQFENGAIKFQKFTPEEGGYNNGAIGNPKDHVAFVMPKEAGETLIKVTKGDPE
-724 DMMLDIRNTLPK
+724 LLEDILGLHRGDLGSSPVAIEI
-736 PDTSTVMQ
+736 P
-744 KIMPIDAESWMF
+744 PES
-756 NQEEDATAGGYVA
+756 
-769 KRSDVKNITNIHEA
+769 VKNPRIPSGNEDSAFDGFWKPGGQTFPGNMPEA
-783 VEGLRL
+783 V
-789 DYEGSPFVE
+789 
-798 TMIDS
+798 IDEVPWGEFTIRKLG
-803 NGNRV
+803 GN
-808 AVRDQNGNLK
+808 
-818 LKTDAYLRLEYTTDD
+818 
-833 TDFITIPYGDIDGN
+833 
-847 LLDVNSNIIMD
+847 
-858 SKGKPEKVIDPA
+858 
-870 SGNGFIK
+870 
-877 SDSDEF
+877 
-883 LVPEYRH
+883 
-890 SDRSRLK
+890 
-897 QGSKLYLNVGG
+897 
-908 EEVLVGIVD
+908 
-917 KDGKMVYVKG
+917 

>member
-112 VSSSIASFERRDK
+112 VSSSIASFERREK

-222 DNALQKLY
+222 DKALQKLY

-290 GERKFAKEFAAKYP
+290 DERKFAKEFAAKYP

-313 STVERQESYKKI
+313 STVERQENYKKI

-451 DSKTLAELSSDH
+451 DSKTLAELSSEH

-478 FGSDA
+478 IGSDA

-549 TDVATATIDLLD
+549 TDVVTGAIDLLD
-561 NLGIFQL
+561 NLGAFQS
-568 AMTKISRPKIDTSKI
+568 AMAKISKPKFDTSKI
-583 VKEINISDT
+583 FKKIDRPDT
-592 ATVPN
+592 VSVPK
-597 THADVKIPK
+597 THVDIEAPK
-606 LKPAK
+606 FKPAK
-611 TVDLEVPVKPKVD
+611 SVDLEVPVKPKVD
-624 VKVPK
+624 VEVQK
-629 IKPVEAVAGTTT
+629 IKPVEAVAGAATA
-641 MVPKSKTP
+641 VPKSKKP

-662 IKGEAVEHVGT
+662 IKGEAVDHVGT
-673 TKPKVELDV
+673 VKPKVELDV
-682 PEVKEPTTREIID
+682 PEVKDVHDVEAPKYNKEQILKNLEESKLARESSGFKDFSTRERYIEKVFNKLSPAERELIFNI
-695 SKLQEYGVSWD
+695 SKNAPKVEYRPG
-706 EFNRLRNT
+706 NT
-714 HVTKMTPSEY
+714 AKSVLSIPKNDRPNIEKVYSSEYIEAHRQQFENGAIKFQKFTPEEGGYNNGAIGNPKDHVAFVMPKEAGETLIKVTKGDPELLEDILGLHRGDLGSSPVAIEIPPESIKNLRIPSGNE
-724 DMMLDIRNTLPK
+724 DSAFDGFWK
-736 PDTSTVMQ
+736 PGGQTFPGN
-744 KIMPIDAESWMF
+744 MP
-756 NQEEDATAGGYVA
+756 
-769 KRSDVKNITNIHEA
+769 EA
-783 VEGLRL
+783 V
-789 DYEGSPFVE
+789 
-798 TMIDS
+798 IDEVPW
-803 NGNRV
+803 GEFTIR
-808 AVRDQNGNLK
+808 K
-818 LKTDAYLRLEYTTDD
+818 LG
-833 TDFITIPYGDIDGN
+833 GD
-847 LLDVNSNIIMD
+847 
-858 SKGKPEKVIDPA
+858 
-870 SGNGFIK
+870 
-877 SDSDEF
+877 
-883 LVPEYRH
+883 
-890 SDRSRLK
+890 
-897 QGSKLYLNVGG
+897 
-908 EEVLVGIVD
+908 
-917 KDGKMVYVKG
+917 